1 MVMSVNLQ
9 MPEGLSCPRGVKYG
23 GAPAEGM
30 LAEDPN
36 VPAGSRK
43 HAGAAE
49 ATAAQQ
55 EGADDAPAGQLGEDA
70 GQCGQRT
77 VDVSVSQTEEHLPSA
92 AAPPVKHILNLS
104 SAHLPILSA
113 GGYVAGRFEIW

>member
-1 MVMSVNLQ
+1 MSVNLQ
-9 MPEGLSCPRGVKYG
+9 TPEGFSCARGVQYG

-36 VPAGSRK
+36 LPAGSRK

-49 ATAAQQ
+49 ATSAQQ
-55 EGADDAPAGQLGEDA
+55 EGADDAPAEQLREDA
-70 GQCGQRT
+70 GQCGQRA
-77 VDVSVSQTEEHLPSA
+77 VDVSVTQTEEHLPSA
-92 AAPPVKHILNLS
+92 ASPPVKHQILNLS

-113 GGYVAGRFEIW
+113 GSYVAGRLETL